1 MIQTQ
6 EQARKKIK
14 AMILKQS
21 DIASEVGIEKTYFNK
36 WLKGHVIIGS
46 KKFDSVVCWIQD
58 KQ

>member
-21 DIASEVGIEKTYFNK
+21 DIANEVEIEKTYFNK
-36 WLKGHVIIGS
+36 WIKGHVIIGS
-46 KKFDSVVCWIQD
+46 KKFDRVVSWIQN